1 MTALFGN
8 LLDNALE
15 AVLLAQ
21 KASVPTTDSKE
32 LFIELNVEHRDN
44 SAFTI
49 VTLVNSCMT
58 KPVSTASGRLRS
70 GKGDKQHGLGMSSV
84 ERVVHAYDGKME
96 IFYNEEKK
104 YVSHHYHAEKTK
116 NDQKMSFR
124 AIAVVND
131 TQGL

>member
-96 IFYNEEKK
+96 IFYNEEKNTFHTIIMLK
-104 YVSHHYHAEKTK
+104 
-116 NDQKMSFR
+116 DQK
-124 AIAVVND
+124 
-131 TQGL
+131 